1 MSENIEIIGLDKIL
15 DDITISVDLNKIAD
29 IKEFV
34 AITSSITGDV
44 VVANDDTEVN
54 GKSLLGI
61 MSLDL
66 SKPVTV
72 KLPRDLTQEEI
83 NLFDKFR
90 VDMKVDIG

>member
-15 DDITISVDLNKIAD
+15 DDITISVYLNKIAD

-44 VVANDDTEVN
+44 IVANDDTEVN

-72 KLPRDLTQEEI
+72 KLPRDLTREEI